1 MLVHQRVCAVHV
13 RARSLD
19 RYARLKRRTV
29 LLSLCLF
36 FFVPPQVLIAHART
50 CPGHHASRAHGEVC
64 KSVKYLMLHIRD
76 CCGRTPDGAACGFP
90 WCTPCKFLIHH
101 LVKCRQPQQCAI
113 CSPQDLPP
121 ALAKLRQLNQLRDS
135 HAAPNPSPAN
145 A

>member
-13 RARSLD
+13 RARTLD

-76 CCGRTPDGAACGFP
+76 CCGRTPDGAAAECMRATRCVRVIETPLAQRGSDTPP
-90 WCTPCKFLIHH
+90 WLGYST
-101 LVKCRQPQQCAI
+101 RGTSRA
-113 CSPQDLPP
+113 
-121 ALAKLRQLNQLRDS
+121 R
-135 HAAPNPSPAN
+135 
-145 A
+145 